1 MYVPYSELAA
11 NSKVWIYQSDRPFT
25 SSELQLIDKKLIS
38 FCENWTAHNIPLKS
52 SYQLHHWFICLF
64 VEEQVQAASGCSID
78 TSVEF
83 IKILSKE
90 INIDFFN
97 RMNIAF
103 LENELVQV
111 KPLNV
116 LKPQFSE
123 EMIVFNNL
131 VSTKSEYESQ
141 WQIPLKES
149 WLARYL

>member
-1 MYVPYSELAA
+1 MYVPYSELAP
-11 NSKVWIYQSDRPFT
+11 NSRVWIYQSDRPFT
-25 SSELQLIDKKLIS
+25 PSELPQIDKKLIA
-38 FCENWTAHNIPLKS
+38 FCKNWSAHNIPLKS
-52 SYQLHHWFICLF
+52 SYQLHKWFICLF

-83 IKILSKE
+83 IKTLSKDL
-90 INIDFFN
+90 NVDFFN

-103 LENELVQV
+103 LENGLVQV

-116 LKPQFSE
+116 LKPLFSE

-131 VSTKSEYESQ
+131 VTTKSEYESQ
-141 WQIPLKES
+141 WQIPLKAS

>member
-1 MYVPYSELAA
+1 MYVPYSELAP
-11 NSKVWIYQSDRPFT
+11 NSRVWIYQSDRPFT
-25 SSELQLIDKKLIS
+25 PSELPQIDKKLIA
-38 FCENWTAHNIPLKS
+38 FCKNWSAHNIPLKS
-52 SYQLHHWFICLF
+52 SYQLHKWFICLF

-83 IKILSKE
+83 IKTLSKDL
-90 INIDFFN
+90 NVDFFN

-103 LENELVQV
+103 LENGLVQV

-116 LKPQFSE
+116 LKPLFAE

-131 VSTKSEYESQ
+131 VTTKSEYESQ
-141 WQIPLKES
+141 WQIPLKAS

>member
-1 MYVPYSELAA
+1 MYVPYPELAP
-11 NSKVWIYQSDRPFT
+11 NSRVWIYQSNRPFT
-25 SSELQLIDKKLIS
+25 TTELPQIDKKLIS
-38 FCENWTAHNIPLKS
+38 FCKNWSAHNIPLKS
-52 SYQLHHWFICLF
+52 SYQLHEWFICLF

-83 IKILSKE
+83 IKTLSKDL
-90 INIDFFN
+90 NIDFFN

-116 LKPQFSE
+116 LKPQLSK

-131 VSTKSEYESQ
+131 VTTKSEYETQ
-141 WQIPLKES
+141 WQIPLKAS